1 MDDRRSFD
9 SEMSRPWYS
18 TGTPKLRLN
27 IESKAPDNAEAAVR
41 VKAAA
46 KRKAEATETITEA
59 WARIL
64 AMKNSE
70 ADQARLLEVK
80 AAMVEGTIGRSPSDA
95 AKRFSKAEA
104 LRMYKELAESQR
116 ERNLAE
122 LVASTPENYVL
133 VDTVQKLHEMK
144 QYFLRV
150 GEENELIA
158 FDCETFGE
166 NNGALDPWRGNVAG
180 FSVSTRKMNY
190 YVPLNHVEKTDF
202 SDKFAVNELKGILE
216 NTKLVMHNAPFDCK
230 WMEVK
235 YGLNLTDALHAD
247 TRIMAMALDEN
258 RDHRLKNLLTDWLK
272 QPSANFD
279 ELFPHTPFNEISLDV
294 ALPYAAG
301 DTEKTLALYDW
312 MMRHLNTP
320 KLADIKRLLFEIEMP
335 VCRQFIKSDI
345 RGIRFDAEKSREL
358 DAKFAKE
365 QEELI
370 GKIHAYLGAD
380 INLNSPA
387 QLKKKLF
394 GELGVPDIAK
404 GSTAAK
410 VLKRLKNSHPVIPL
424 ILEYRGVGK
433 LRESFTQKLPNEVK
447 QDGKIH
453 PWHNT
458 WGAATGRFTCSTPNT
473 QQIPAKRPEVRQLFV
488 STGPERILVSIDY
501 SQIELRVLAHM
512 AEEKEL
518 IKAFEEG
525 RDIHSTTAAMISAGK
540 YSYED
545 IEADKE
551 TEGSEQQKLRKQAK
565 VVNFGIVYG
574 MSAGGLS
581 DTLEITK
588 KEAQEIIDNYF
599 KGYPGIE
606 RYMNEQKRTARKQG
620 FVTGI
625 FGRKRRLHMD
635 YKSKDRFHHFR
646 ADRQAGNFPIQESA
660 GSILKKAIVDLQE
673 VLPELDSYIL
683 LQVHDELVFDCP
695 KDISRE
701 KLHRI
706 RETMENAV
714 KLIVPVRCDVEINP
728 ERWLGKVNE
737 NEWYEM
743 EAE

>member
-1 MDDRRSFD
+1 M
-9 SEMSRPWYS
+9 
-18 TGTPKLRLN
+18 TPKLRLN
-27 IESKAPDNAEAAVR
+27 IGSTAPDQAAAER

-46 KRKAEATETITEA
+46 KRKADATETIAEA

-80 AAMVEGTIGRSPSDA
+80 AAFERGTLGRSPADA

-104 LRMYKELAESQR
+104 LRLYKQLAESQR
-116 ERNLAE
+116 EQKLAD
-122 LVASTPENYVL
+122 LVAKTPANYVL
-133 VDTVQKLHEMK
+133 VDTLDKLTKMADDI
-144 QYFLRV
+144 
-150 GEENELIA
+150 NAADIIA

-180 FSVSTRKMNY
+180 FSVSTRQASY
-190 YVPLNHVEKTDF
+190 YVPLNHTEKCDLNKH
-202 SDKFAVNELKGILE
+202 SINDILGMVAVPLMT
-216 NTKLVMHNAPFDCK
+216 TKIVMHNAPFDCK
-230 WMEVK
+230 WFEVK
-235 YGLNLTDALHAD
+235 FGLKLTDALHAD

-272 QPSANFD
+272 QPSDNFD
-279 ELFPHTPFNEISLDV
+279 ELFPNVQFNEVPLDI

-312 MMRHLNTP
+312 IMTHLNTP
-320 KLADIKRLLFEIEMP
+320 KLADIKRLLFDIEMP

-345 RGIRFDAEKSREL
+345 RGIRFDREKSREL

-365 QEELI
+365 QDELI
-370 GKIHAYLGAD
+370 RKIHKYLGED

-394 GELGVPDIAK
+394 DELGVPDIAK

-410 VLKRLKNSHPVIPL
+410 VLKRIKNSHPVIPL

-433 LRESFTQKLPNEVK
+433 LRESFTQKLPHEVK

-473 QQIPAKRPEVRQLFV
+473 QQIPAKRPEVRQLFL
-488 STGPERILVSIDY
+488 STGPDRILVSIDY

-512 AEEKEL
+512 ANEKEL

-540 YSYED
+540 YTYED
-545 IEADKE
+545 IETDKD

-588 KEAQEIIDNYF
+588 KEAQVIIDNYF

-606 RYMNEQKRTARKQG
+606 RYMDEQKRTARKQG

-625 FGRKRRLHMD
+625 FGRKRRLHSD

-660 GSILKKAIVDLQE
+660 GSILKKAIVDLQS

-701 KLHRI
+701 DLYRI
-706 RETMENAV
+706 KETMENAV
-714 KLIVPVRCDVEINP
+714 KLIVPVRCDVELNP